1 MQSVND
7 LERRKEVIQVKIEL
21 LDNQKDW
28 FVGEPSPLAP
38 AKYASVALLRTTKDY
53 AAFRTE
59 ADKYTNSVAT
69 PAYDGSD
76 EVIERALIL
85 ASKQKAVERR
95 HQSKILRAFPQNKE
109 CYLKDELC
117 LSCPVCALNGG
128 ISTKTEV
135 DDISIKSRILYQ
147 TAFSVM
153 PFEDVVESITFN
165 AVNEKTTKT
174 GQALG
179 ERELVKPDTSF
190 LSVVTLLAP
199 TLDEL
204 KFYLY
209 AMLNTTRYGAE
220 TRGLGVIDNRL
231 LGLVLSGTEEFSA
244 LQLTMDT
251 YGNLV
256 AENDDADLTYDSIFG
271 VVHEVSLSD
280 LPEARVHKVYSKD
293 KIPELEKALKESSP
307 TEDWIDG
314 MYEKALAFRKTI
326 EG

>member
-1 MQSVND
+1 
-7 LERRKEVIQVKIEL
+7 VKIEL

-28 FVGEPSPLAP
+28 FEETPSPLAP

-76 EVIERALIL
+76 DAIERALIL

-95 HQSKILRAFPQNKE
+95 HQNKILRTFDPDDE
-109 CYLKDELC
+109 CYLKDNLC

-128 ISTKTEV
+128 IKAEAGA
-135 DDISIKSRILYQ
+135 DEISIKSRVLYQ

-179 ERELVKPDTSF
+179 ERELVKPDTPF

-209 AMLNTTRYGAE
+209 GMLNTTRYGAE
-220 TRGLGVIDNRL
+220 TRGLGVIENRL
-231 LGLVLSGTEEFSA
+231 LGLVFSDTEEFSA

-251 YGNLV
+251 YENLV
-256 AENDDADLTYDSIFG
+256 AGKDDADLTYENIFDI
-271 VVHEVSLSD
+271 VHDVSLSNVPD
-280 LPEARVHKVYSKD
+280 TRAHKVYSQEE
-293 KIPELEKALKESSP
+293 IPTLEDTLKKNSP
-307 TEDWIDG
+307 TEDWIQG
-314 MYEKALAFRKTI
+314 MYEKAQAFRETI
-326 EG
+326 QGE

>member
-1 MQSVND
+1 MRID
-7 LERRKEVIQVKIEL
+7 L

-28 FVGEPSPLAP
+28 FIETARPLAP

-59 ADKYTNSVAT
+59 ADKYTNSVTT

-95 HQSKILRAFPQNKE
+95 HQNKILRSFRENEE
-109 CYLKDELC
+109 CYLKDNLC

-128 ISTKTEV
+128 IRAETGADE
-135 DDISIKSRILYQ
+135 ISIKSRVLYQ

-153 PFEDVVESITFN
+153 PFEDSVETITLN
-165 AVNEKTTKT
+165 AVNEKTLSTNPKK
-174 GQALG
+174 GGALG
-179 ERELVKPDTSF
+179 ERELVKPDTPF

-209 AMLNTTRYGAE
+209 SMLNTTRYGAE
-220 TRGLGVIDNRL
+220 TRGLGVIENRL
-231 LGLVLSGTEEFSA
+231 LGLVLSDTEEFSA
-244 LQLTMDT
+244 LQLTMDA
-251 YGNLV
+251 YSNLV
-256 AENDDADLTYDSIFG
+256 AGNGDADLTYDSIFE
-271 VVHEVSLSD
+271 VVHDASLAH

-293 KIPELEKALKESSP
+293 DIQDLEEALKESAP
-307 TEDWIDG
+307 TEEWIDG
-314 MYEKALAFRKTI
+314 MYEKALAFRKKI
-326 EG
+326 QEG

>member
-1 MQSVND
+1 M
-7 LERRKEVIQVKIEL
+7 KIEL

-28 FVGEPSPLAP
+28 FVETPSPLAP
-38 AKYASVALLRTTKDY
+38 AKYASVALLRTTEDY

-76 EVIERALIL
+76 DVIERALIL

-95 HQSKILRAFPQNKE
+95 HQNKILRTFDPDYE
-109 CYLKDELC
+109 CYLKDNLC

-128 ISTKTEV
+128 IKAEAGA
-135 DDISIKSRILYQ
+135 DEISIKSRVLYQ

-174 GQALG
+174 EQALG
-179 ERELVKPDTSF
+179 ERELVKPDTPF
-190 LSVVTLLAP
+190 LSVITLLAP

-209 AMLNTTRYGAE
+209 GMLNTTRYGAE
-220 TRGLGVIDNRL
+220 TRGLGVIENRL
-231 LGLVLSGTEEFSA
+231 LGLVLSDTEEFSA

-251 YGNLV
+251 YENLV
-256 AENDDADLTYDSIFG
+256 AGNEDSDLSLENIFG
-271 VVHEVSLSD
+271 VIHDVSLSD
-280 LPEARVHKVYSKD
+280 LPEARVERVYSRD
-293 KIPELEKALKESSP
+293 EIPQLEKTLKESSP
-307 TEDWIDG
+307 AKDWIDG
-314 MYEKALAFRKTI
+314 MYKKAEEFRNYI
-326 EG
+326 AE